1 TREQA
6 RVGSRIVLDVL
17 NAEQELLDAQVSLEV
32 AKRDSF
38 VAGLQVLASI
48 GRLTARD
55 LNLDVEYY
63 DESAYYND
71 VKGKLG
77 GTGINE

>member
-1 TREQA
+1 
-6 RVGSRIVLDVL
+6 L
-17 NAEQELLDAQVSLEV
+17 NAEQELLDAQVNLVV
-32 AKRDSF
+32 ARRASF
-38 VAGLQVLASI
+38 VAGLNVLASI

-63 DESAYYND
+63 DERAYYNE

-77 GTGINE
+77 GTNITE

>member
-1 TREQA
+1 M
-6 RVGSRIVLDVL
+6 GSRIVLDVL

-71 VKGKLG
+71 VKGKLV